1 MLYRKTKSLY
11 MFLFN
16 FKYLQKSIKKGHCL
30 GRAEIAILS
39 AFFFSGSAGGAICES
54 PEEGS
59 KARSIP
65 SLSRVFLSG
74 SAAPGRAHPSAHR
87 VCAVG
92 ACLFVFSGATL
103 GAI

>member
-1 MLYRKTKSLY
+1 MCNFVQLQKLYKKATAMKGGKRAMLSL
-11 MFLFN
+11 FLFRQRRRRN
-16 FKYLQKSIKKGHCL
+16 IW
-30 GRAEIAILS
+30 EP
-39 AFFFSGSAGGAICES
+39 

-92 ACLFVFSGATL
+92 ACLLSLA
-103 GAI
+103 ARR